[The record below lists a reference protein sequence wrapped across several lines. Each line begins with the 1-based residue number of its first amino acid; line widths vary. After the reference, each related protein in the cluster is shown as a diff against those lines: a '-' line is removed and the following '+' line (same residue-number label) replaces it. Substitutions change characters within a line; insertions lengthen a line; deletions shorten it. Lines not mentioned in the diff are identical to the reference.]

1 MKLTGLT
8 GTGSGKLGSSV
19 FSVSAGEQIVRQYQ
33 PVVTNPSTASQVNNR
48 ARMKLLSQLSAVFAD
63 VIAIPRQGLLS
74 PRNLFVSDNYPATSA
89 VNGVASANLSALGLT
104 RGGIQIPAVVAE
116 RVDATSISASLARKA
131 DQIVSR
137 VIYIMFYRNT
147 AGALQLVDS
156 AVVETAGA
164 DGTFPY
170 SFPWQ
175 ERDVIIYAYG
185 IFDKNAK
192 ATAKFGDYNVTTGT
206 QIASLIADRKV
217 SDSDY
222 LLSKTRGIL
231 LAGEIHIEVTQF
243 ICNQVNV
250 PATGSTT
257 IPYDSSV
264 AIEVA
269 AVDVEGK
276 VLAAYVDG
284 VLGEMRAFLQ
294 DGTSYVGAFDLVGG
308 ENIVAKIGHMENG
321 TFVPEFTYGGTM
333 VIGAQSSAFTEIL
346 ANGVNI
352 ANSGTTQVAQEEDI
366 NFETTAAGVNGK
378 YLRVSVNGVAR
389 TPVAFQNGMADDGI
403 LAPNI
408 GDQIT
413 FQIGRMVNGTFVQDV
428 AYGGTAVVAE
438 VPAEFTGVSVNGT
451 TIAPNNTTNV
461 NAQATNTYVI
471 GSLNASGKY
480 LAIMDANNVVLS
492 VHAFTGNSLTI
503 TDSTAAGNSRK
514 LAIGTGSSVGSF
526 VAQTNFGGT
535 IAFVEHTIAEFVN
548 VQVGGSPLNADKLVN
563 AGTYNFSGSTELTG
577 ISNNKAFFVK
587 QVNKPALG
595 VATGY
600 VAAETNISNGDF
612 SGSLNVNYHD
622 NLWLCI
628 GNYDGDTTWTIT
640 AVYDYKVWAEGDPD
654 N

>member
-1 MKLTGLT
+1 MKLTGIT
-8 GTGSGKLGSSV
+8 GTGSGKLGSAV
-19 FSVSAGEQIVRQYQ
+19 FSVNAGEQVVRQYQ
-33 PVVTNPSTASQVNNR
+33 PVVTNPSTSAQVNNR
-48 ARMKLLSQLSAVFAD
+48 ARMKLLSQLSAVFSD

-116 RVDATSISASLARKA
+116 RVDGTSISAALASKA

-175 ERDVIIYAYG
+175 ERDVLIYAYG

-192 ATAKFGDYNVTTGT
+192 ATAKFGNYNVTTGT

-231 LAGEIHIEVTQF
+231 LAGEINIEVTQF

-250 PATGSTT
+250 PASGSTT

-346 ANGVNI
+346 ANGVNV
-352 ANSGTTQVAQEEDI
+352 ANSGTTQIAQDADI

-389 TPVAFQNGMADDGI
+389 TPVAFENGMADDGI
-403 LAPNI
+403 LSPNI

-428 AYGGTAVVAE
+428 AYGGTAVIAE

-461 NAQATNTYVI
+461 YAQATNTYVI
-471 GSLNASGKY
+471 GTLNASGKY
-480 LAIMDANNVVLS
+480 LAVMDANNVVLS
-492 VHAFTGNSLTI
+492 VHAITGNSLTI
-503 TDSTAAGNSRK
+503 TDSTAFGNSRK

-526 VAQTNFGGT
+526 VAQTTFGGT
-535 IAFVEHTIAEFVN
+535 IAFVEYTAAEFVN
-548 VQVGGSPLNADKLVN
+548 VQFGGAALNSNKEVTP
-563 AGTYNFSGSTELTG
+563 GTYNFSGSTELTG
-577 ISNNKAFFVK
+577 DNNSMAFFVK
-587 QVNKPALG
+587 QQNKPAIG
-595 VATGY
+595 VATGTI
-600 VAAETNISNGDF
+600 AAQANISNGEF
-612 SGSLNVNYHD
+612 SGTLQTNYLSD
-622 NLWLCI
+622 YWLCI
-628 GNYDGDTTWTIT
+628 GSNDGNSTHTIT
-640 AVYDYKVWAEGDPD
+640 AVYDYKVFVSGSPD
-654 N
+654 D